1 MDEHIDLQ
9 YYPFPRTVFISLLL
23 MLTGFLLHCC
33 GERIRTSKLLH
44 AILGLWSVFFV
55 LLMSIDGYIH
65 FTAANQYS
73 RGSLYP
79 LPLIPLIAALLID
92 VAGTI
97 WRQAQKSTTRKKRIY
112 ESRSSSFLFE
122 HFRAHAA
129 SFSAASRVSIR
140 I

>member
-9 YYPFPRTVFISLLL
+9 YYPFPRTVFISLLHPESLLLSLPLL

-33 GERIRTSKLLH
+33 GERIRTNKLLH

-55 LLMSIDGYIH
+55 LLMSVLFIDGYIR

-97 WRQAQKSTTRKKRIY
+97 WRQAQKSTT
-112 ESRSSSFLFE
+112 
-122 HFRAHAA
+122 
-129 SFSAASRVSIR
+129 
-140 I
+140 